1 MKLTLLFTSLLAGV
15 STVVATPSSGP
26 DPVKDLIIVSSSDNA
41 TISGRD
47 LAGRAPLPGETVT
60 CYNVGSKIDRSF
72 AVAAIDSWCASI
84 IGQFWPSGTAK
95 SMMFTWLGS
104 PMTMYVAGSTINGC
118 SFTVDDNCNRLL
130 RLPIDG
136 CNTGGVN
143 GKQGGFETDQ
153 CGLWTADPG
162 SNGGRF

>member
-1 MKLTLLFTSLLAGV
+1 MKFTLLFAALLVGV
-15 STVVATPSSGP
+15 STVVATPTSGP
-26 DPVKDLIIVSSSDNA
+26 DPVKDLIIVSSSESLNA
-41 TISGRD
+41 TLASRD
-47 LAGRAPLPGETVT
+47 LAKRDEIVT
-60 CYNVGSKIDRSF
+60 CYNIGSKIDRVF
-72 AVAAIDSWCASI
+72 ATAAIDAWCASI

-95 SMMFTWLGS
+95 NTMFTWLGS

-118 SFTVDDNCNRLL
+118 SFTVDGNCNRLL

-143 GKQGGFETDQ
+143 GKQGGFETDP
-153 CGLWTADPG
+153 CGQWTADPG